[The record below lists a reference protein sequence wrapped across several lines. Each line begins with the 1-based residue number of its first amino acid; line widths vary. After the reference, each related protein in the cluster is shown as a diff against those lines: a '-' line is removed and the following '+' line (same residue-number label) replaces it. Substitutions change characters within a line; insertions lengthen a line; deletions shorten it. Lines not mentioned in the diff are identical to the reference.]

1 MNILISFLSY
11 VLVSFFLFSNDE
23 FKRVST
29 NDNYIIQSDTL
40 LYPDS
45 KHREQSKLIFQ
56 LLSKYHYKK
65 LSVNDSLSEKI
76 LEKYIQSLDPSREYF
91 YESDITYFNQYE
103 SQMDDYVI
111 SGYLE
116 PAYEIFTVYHE
127 RVKDRIDFVFSL
139 LENEPNFSINEDFS
153 FDRKKAI
160 WFKNSLEMFK
170 HF

>member
-1 MNILISFLSY
+1 MNILISISSFIILI
-11 VLVSFFLFSNDE
+11 FFLNSNHE
-23 FKRVST
+23 FNRGVEDYDKF
-29 NDNYIIQSDTL
+29 IQSDTL
-40 LYPDS
+40 LYPKS
-45 KHREQSKLIFQ
+45 KHREQSKLIYQ

-65 LSVNDSLSEKI
+65 LIVNDSLSEKI

-127 RVKDRIDFVFSL
+127 RVKNRIDFVFSL
-139 LENEPNFSINEDFS
+139 LENEPNFSI
-153 FDRKKAI
+153 K
-160 WFKNSLEMFK
+160 
-170 HF
+170 